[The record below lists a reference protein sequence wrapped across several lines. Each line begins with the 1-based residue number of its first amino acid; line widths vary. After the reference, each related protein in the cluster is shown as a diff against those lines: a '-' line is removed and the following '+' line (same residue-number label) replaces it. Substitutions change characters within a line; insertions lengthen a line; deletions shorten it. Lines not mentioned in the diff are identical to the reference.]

1 MIEIK
6 DLTVKY
12 QRQNEATLALDGI
25 NIDIGSGE
33 IYTFI
38 GPSGC
43 GKSTLLYVLS
53 GILKDYS
60 GSVLIDSRPINPQTQ
75 RIGLILQ
82 NYGLLPWKNV
92 YQNAVLGIKIKKT
105 QLAPS
110 LWRRWKSGRTHTIH
124 HKEVILFDSMK
135 NDQPVLDD
143 YGMYILK
150 KLGIDNLLD
159 RYPKEL
165 SGGQQQRVA
174 IARAF
179 ILKPDLLLMDEPF
192 SALDAISREEMQELF
207 LDTWKENNVTTV
219 FITHSVDEALY
230 LGSKIVVFSTAPGRI
245 LEVIDNP
252 CFQLDNLRF
261 RDEYYDM
268 MIKLRKIL
276 GDCREINM

>member
-6 DLTVKY
+6 DLSVKY
-12 QRQNEATLALDGI
+12 RSMNEETLALDRLNI
-25 NIDIGSGE
+25 NIAAGE

-38 GPSGC
+38 GPSGS
-43 GKSTLLYVLS
+43 GKSTFLYVLA

-60 GSVLIDSRPINPQTQ
+60 GTVLINGQAVNPQTQ

-92 YQNAVLGIKIKKT
+92 YQNTMLGVKIKNGQK
-105 QLAPS
+105 S
-110 LWRRWKSGRTHTIH
+110 LDEYSR
-124 HKEVILFDSMK
+124 F
-135 NDQPVLDD
+135 
-143 YGMYILK
+143 ILK
-150 KLGIDNLLD
+150 QLGIDHLLD

-192 SALDAISREEMQELF
+192 SALDAITREEMQELF
-207 LDTWKENNVTTV
+207 LNIWQQNNVTTV

-230 LGSKIVVFSTAPGRI
+230 LGSKIVVFSPSPGRI
-245 LEVIDNP
+245 LQILDNP
-252 CFQLDNLRF
+252 CFQMDNLRF

-268 MIKLRKIL
+268 SMKLRKIL
-276 GDCREINM
+276 GDGHQGDNII